1 MKDNEKDASEA
12 VIEGE
17 AVISPGRKKVSSK
30 SPGRKKTSANEKPL
44 ESELSENVD
53 NDSKVDNQSKN
64 NQYGSSQIRKLFSLR
79 NISVLIVFISA
90 ITGGWIWTSN
100 KNLIPAPQE
109 SPELSS
115 ILDEA
120 TERLL
125 ETEKQLNEFKM
136 QINILESEIEMLKE
150 QIGQQTQNDTLGSV
164 SSQLSQL
171 RNMFDELDSNMA
183 PPQIQT
189 VAVEKLSSLKAKR
202 IIHLI
207 EVLWLDSQIGRDLTT
222 YPSVIQK
229 LKKIYADENE
239 LYDYLGLVDR
249 ALSGN
254 LSSHAIMLFNLNRD
268 LSEDMGN
275 AETSKSVSSL
285 NKKTD
290 SEKEQDEFIA
300 QESDSFSWA
309 QYFAGLVKFQK
320 ISEENDSSKI
330 SKNKEREIVT
340 AKEGVAKLSTSLKP
354 KSIETMSE
362 AISYLTLVLDNGNSE
377 LNPEQINKLN
387 FYLVQIK
394 SRLQVDK
401 MIDDI
406 HQSQGMLFS
415 REEK

>member
-1 MKDNEKDASEA
+1 MKDNEKDASEV

-17 AVISPGRKKVSSK
+17 AVIRPGRKKVSSK
-30 SPGRKKTSANEKPL
+30 SPSRKKTSANEQPL

-53 NDSKVDNQSKN
+53 NDSNVDNQSKN

-90 ITGGWIWTSN
+90 IAGGWIWTSN

-109 SPELSS
+109 SPKLSS

-125 ETEKQLNEFKM
+125 ETEKQSNEFKM
-136 QINILESEIEMLKE
+136 QIKILESEIEMLKE
-150 QIGQQTQNDTLGSV
+150 QIGQQTQYDTLGSV

-171 RNMFDELDSNMA
+171 RNMFDDLDSNMA

-189 VAVEKLSSLKAKR
+189 VAVEELSSLNAKR

-239 LYDYLGLVDR
+239 LFDYLGLVDS

-300 QESDSFSWA
+300 QDSDSFSWA
-309 QYFAGLVKFQK
+309 QYFAALVKFKK

-340 AKEGVAKLSTSLKP
+340 AKEGVAKLSTSLNP

-362 AISYLTLVLDNGNSE
+362 AISYLTLVLDNGNSG

-406 HQSQGMLFS
+406 YQSQGMLFS

>member
-1 MKDNEKDASEA
+1 MKDNEKDPSEA

-17 AVISPGRKKVSSK
+17 AVIRPGRKKVSSK
-30 SPGRKKTSANEKPL
+30 SPSRKKTSANEQPL

-53 NDSKVDNQSKN
+53 TDSNVDNQSKN
-64 NQYGSSQIRKLFSLR
+64 NQYSSSQIRKLFSLR
-79 NISVLIVFISA
+79 NISVLIVFIFA
-90 ITGGWIWTSN
+90 IAGGWIWTSN

-109 SPELSS
+109 SPKLSS

-120 TERLL
+120 TELLL

-136 QINILESEIEMLKE
+136 QINILESEIEMLNE
-150 QIGQQTQNDTLGSV
+150 QIGQPTQDDTLGSV

-183 PPQIQT
+183 LPQIQT
-189 VAVEKLSSLKAKR
+189 VAVEELSSLKAKR

-285 NKKTD
+285 NKNIG

-300 QESDSFSWA
+300 QESDRFSWV

-320 ISEENDSSKI
+320 ISEENDSSEI
-330 SKNKEREIVT
+330 SKNKEREILT
-340 AKEGVAKLSTSLKP
+340 AKVGVAKLSTSLKL

-362 AISYLTLVLDNGNSE
+362 AISYLTFVLDNGNSE
-377 LNPEQINKLN
+377 LNSEQINKIN

-406 HQSQGMLFS
+406 YQSQGILFS

>member
-1 MKDNEKDASEA
+1 
-12 VIEGE
+12 
-17 AVISPGRKKVSSK
+17 
-30 SPGRKKTSANEKPL
+30 
-44 ESELSENVD
+44 
-53 NDSKVDNQSKN
+53 
-64 NQYGSSQIRKLFSLR
+64 
-79 NISVLIVFISA
+79 
-90 ITGGWIWTSN
+90 
-100 KNLIPAPQE
+100 
-109 SPELSS
+109 
-115 ILDEA
+115 
-120 TERLL
+120 
-125 ETEKQLNEFKM
+125 M

-150 QIGQQTQNDTLGSV
+150 QIGQQTQDDTLGSV

-189 VAVEKLSSLKAKR
+189 VAVEELSSLKAKR

-406 HQSQGMLFS
+406 YQSQGMLFS

>member
-30 SPGRKKTSANEKPL
+30 SPSRKKTSANEKPS

-53 NDSKVDNQSKN
+53 NDSNVDNQSKN

-79 NISVLIVFISA
+79 NISVLIVSISA
-90 ITGGWIWTSN
+90 IAGGWIWTFN

-109 SPELSS
+109 SPKLSS

-125 ETEKQLNEFKM
+125 ETENQLNEFKM

-150 QIGQQTQNDTLGSV
+150 QIGQQTQDDTLGSV

-189 VAVEKLSSLKAKR
+189 VAVEELSSLKATR

-229 LKKIYADENE
+229 LKKTYADENE
-239 LYDYLGLVDR
+239 LYDYLVLVDR

-268 LSEDMGN
+268 LSKDMGN
-275 AETSKSVSSL
+275 AGTSKSVSSL

-330 SKNKEREIVT
+330 SKNKEREILT

-354 KSIETMSE
+354 KLIETMSE
-362 AISYLTLVLDNGNSE
+362 AISYLTFVLDNGNSE
-377 LNPEQINKLN
+377 LNSEQINKIN

-406 HQSQGMLFS
+406 YQSQGILFS

>member
-1 MKDNEKDASEA
+1 M
-12 VIEGE
+12 
-17 AVISPGRKKVSSK
+17 SP
-30 SPGRKKTSANEKPL
+30 
-44 ESELSENVD
+44 D
-53 NDSKVDNQSKN
+53 
-64 NQYGSSQIRKLFSLR
+64 
-79 NISVLIVFISA
+79 
-90 ITGGWIWTSN
+90 
-100 KNLIPAPQE
+100 PQE
-109 SPELSS
+109 SLKLSS
-115 ILDEA
+115 IFDEA

-136 QINILESEIEMLKE
+136 QTNILESEIEMLKE
-150 QIGQQTQNDTLGSV
+150 QIGQQTQDDTLGSV

-189 VAVEKLSSLKAKR
+189 VAVEELSSLKAKR

-229 LKKIYADENE
+229 LKKFYADENE

-254 LSSHAIMLFNLNRD
+254 LSSHATMLFNLNRG

-285 NKKTD
+285 NKKID
-290 SEKEQDEFIA
+290 SEKEQDEFFA
-300 QESDSFSWA
+300 QEFDRFSWV

-320 ISEENDSSKI
+320 ISEENDSSEI

-340 AKEGVAKLSTSLKP
+340 TKEGVAKLSTSLKP

-362 AISYLTLVLDNGNSE
+362 AISYLTLILDNGNPE

-406 HQSQGMLFS
+406 HQSQGMFFS

>member
-17 AVISPGRKKVSSK
+17 AVIRPGRKKVSSK
-30 SPGRKKTSANEKPL
+30 SPSRKKTSANEKPL
-44 ESELSENVD
+44 EPELSENVD
-53 NDSKVDNQSKN
+53 NDSNVDNQSKN

-90 ITGGWIWTSN
+90 IAGGWIWTSN

-109 SPELSS
+109 SPKLSS

-125 ETEKQLNEFKM
+125 ETERQLNEFKM
-136 QINILESEIEMLKE
+136 QINILESEIEMLEE
-150 QIGQQTQNDTLGSV
+150 QIGQQTKDDTLGSV

-189 VAVEKLSSLKAKR
+189 VAVEELSSLKAKR

-229 LKKIYADENE
+229 LKKFYADENE

-285 NKKTD
+285 NKNTG

-309 QYFAGLVKFQK
+309 QYIAGLVKFQK

-377 LNPEQINKLN
+377 LNSEQINKMN

-406 HQSQGMLFS
+406 YQSQGMLFS

>member
-17 AVISPGRKKVSSK
+17 AVIRPGRKKVSSK
-30 SPGRKKTSANEKPL
+30 SPSRKKTSANEKPL
-44 ESELSENVD
+44 EPELSENVD
-53 NDSKVDNQSKN
+53 NDSNVDNQSKN

-79 NISVLIVFISA
+79 NISVLIVSISA
-90 ITGGWIWTSN
+90 IAGGWIWTSN

-109 SPELSS
+109 SPKLSS

-125 ETEKQLNEFKM
+125 ETERQLNEFKM

-183 PPQIQT
+183 LPQIQT
-189 VAVEKLSSLKAKR
+189 VAVEELSSLKAKR

-229 LKKIYADENE
+229 LKKFYADENE

-254 LSSHAIMLFNLNRD
+254 LSSHATMLFNLNRG

-362 AISYLTLVLDNGNSE
+362 AISYLTFVLDNGNSE
-377 LNPEQINKLN
+377 LNSEQINKIN

-406 HQSQGMLFS
+406 YQSQGISFL

>member
-17 AVISPGRKKVSSK
+17 AVIRPGRKKVSSK
-30 SPGRKKTSANEKPL
+30 SPSRKKTSANEKPL

-53 NDSKVDNQSKN
+53 TDSNVDNQSKN

-90 ITGGWIWTSN
+90 IAGGWIWTSN

-109 SPELSS
+109 SPKLSS

-150 QIGQQTQNDTLGSV
+150 QIGQQTQDDTLGSV

-189 VAVEKLSSLKAKR
+189 VAVEELSSLKAKR

-300 QESDSFSWA
+300 QESDRFSWV

-320 ISEENDSSKI
+320 ISEEND
-330 SKNKEREIVT
+330 
-340 AKEGVAKLSTSLKP
+340 
-354 KSIETMSE
+354 
-362 AISYLTLVLDNGNSE
+362 
-377 LNPEQINKLN
+377 
-387 FYLVQIK
+387 F
-394 SRLQVDK
+394 LQK
-401 MIDDI
+401 
-406 HQSQGMLFS
+406 
-415 REEK
+415 

>member
-1 MKDNEKDASEA
+1 MKDNEKDASEV

-17 AVISPGRKKVSSK
+17 AVIRPGRKKVSSK
-30 SPGRKKTSANEKPL
+30 SPSRKKTSANEKQL

-53 NDSKVDNQSKN
+53 NDSNADNQSKN
-64 NQYGSSQIRKLFSLR
+64 KQYGSSQIRKLFSLR
-79 NISVLIVFISA
+79 NISILIVFISA
-90 ITGGWIWTSN
+90 IAGGWIWTSN

-109 SPELSS
+109 SPKLSS

-125 ETEKQLNEFKM
+125 ETEKQSNEFKM
-136 QINILESEIEMLKE
+136 QIKTLESEIEMLKE
-150 QIGQQTQNDTLGSV
+150 QIGQQTQDDTLGSV

-189 VAVEKLSSLKAKR
+189 VAVEELSSLKAKR

-268 LSEDMGN
+268 LLEDMGN

-309 QYFAGLVKFQK
+309 QYFAALVKFQK

-354 KSIETMSE
+354 KSIETMSK

-377 LNPEQINKLN
+377 LNSEQINKLN

-406 HQSQGMLFS
+406 YQSQGMLLS

>member
-1 MKDNEKDASEA
+1 MKDNEKDASEV

-17 AVISPGRKKVSSK
+17 AVIRPGRKKVSSK
-30 SPGRKKTSANEKPL
+30 SPSRKKTSANEKQL

-53 NDSKVDNQSKN
+53 NDSNADNQSKN
-64 NQYGSSQIRKLFSLR
+64 KQYGSSQIRKLFSLR

-90 ITGGWIWTSN
+90 IAGGWIWTSN

-109 SPELSS
+109 SLKLSS
-115 ILDEA
+115 IFDEA

-136 QINILESEIEMLKE
+136 QIKILESEIEMLKE
-150 QIGQQTQNDTLGSV
+150 QIGQQTQDDTLGSV

-189 VAVEKLSSLKAKR
+189 VAVEELSSLKAKR

-239 LYDYLGLVDR
+239 LFDYLGLVDS

-362 AISYLTLVLDNGNSE
+362 AISYLTLVLDNGNSG
-377 LNPEQINKLN
+377 LNSEQINKLN

-406 HQSQGMLFS
+406 YQSQGMLFS

>member
-17 AVISPGRKKVSSK
+17 AVIRPGRKKVSSK
-30 SPGRKKTSANEKPL
+30 SPSRKKTSTNEKQF

-53 NDSKVDNQSKN
+53 NDANADNQSKN
-64 NQYGSSQIRKLFSLR
+64 KQYGSSQIRKLFSLR

-90 ITGGWIWTSN
+90 IAGGWIWTSN

-109 SPELSS
+109 SPKLSS

-125 ETEKQLNEFKM
+125 ETEKQSNEFKM
-136 QINILESEIEMLKE
+136 QIKILESEIEMLKE
-150 QIGQQTQNDTLGSV
+150 QIGQQTQYDTLGSV

-189 VAVEKLSSLKAKR
+189 VAVEELSSLKAKR

-239 LYDYLGLVDR
+239 LFDYLGLVDS

-340 AKEGVAKLSTSLKP
+340 AKEGVAKLSTSLNP

-362 AISYLTLVLDNGNSE
+362 AISYLTLVLDNGNSG

-406 HQSQGMLFS
+406 YQSQGMLFS

>member
-1 MKDNEKDASEA
+1 MKDNEKDASEV

-17 AVISPGRKKVSSK
+17 AVIRPGRKKVSSK
-30 SPGRKKTSANEKPL
+30 SPSRKKTSANEQPL
-44 ESELSENVD
+44 EPELSENVD
-53 NDSKVDNQSKN
+53 NDSNVDNQSKN

-90 ITGGWIWTSN
+90 IAGGWIWTSN

-109 SPELSS
+109 SQKLSS

-125 ETEKQLNEFKM
+125 ETEKQSNEFKM
-136 QINILESEIEMLKE
+136 QIKILESEIEMLKE
-150 QIGQQTQNDTLGSV
+150 QIGQQTQYDTLGSV

-189 VAVEKLSSLKAKR
+189 VAVEELSSLKAKR

-229 LKKIYADENE
+229 LKQIYADENE
-239 LYDYLGLVDR
+239 LFDYLGLVDS

-285 NKKTD
+285 NEKTD

-309 QYFAGLVKFQK
+309 QYIAGLVKFQK

-377 LNPEQINKLN
+377 LNSEQINKIN

-406 HQSQGMLFS
+406 YQSQGISFL

>member
-1 MKDNEKDASEA
+1 MKDNEKDASET

-17 AVISPGRKKVSSK
+17 AVIRPGRKKVSSK
-30 SPGRKKTSANEKPL
+30 SASRKKTSANEKPL

-53 NDSKVDNQSKN
+53 TDSNVDNQSKN

-90 ITGGWIWTSN
+90 IAGGWIWTSN

-109 SPELSS
+109 SPKLSS

-136 QINILESEIEMLKE
+136 QINILESEIEMLEE
-150 QIGQQTQNDTLGSV
+150 QIGQQTQDDTLGSV

-189 VAVEKLSSLKAKR
+189 NAVEELSSLKAKR

-229 LKKIYADENE
+229 LKKTYADENE

-285 NKKTD
+285 NKKTY

-309 QYFAGLVKFQK
+309 QYIAGLVKFQK

-362 AISYLTLVLDNGNSE
+362 AISYLTLVLDNGNSG

-406 HQSQGMLFS
+406 YQSQGMLFS

>member
-17 AVISPGRKKVSSK
+17 AVIRPGRKKVSSK
-30 SPGRKKTSANEKPL
+30 RPSRKKTSANEKPS

-53 NDSKVDNQSKN
+53 NDSNVDNQSKN

-90 ITGGWIWTSN
+90 IAGGWIWTFN

-109 SPELSS
+109 SPKLSS

-150 QIGQQTQNDTLGSV
+150 QIGQQTQDDTLGSV

-189 VAVEKLSSLKAKR
+189 VAVEELSSLKAKR

-239 LYDYLGLVDR
+239 LYDYLVLVDR

-268 LSEDMGN
+268 LSKDMGN
-275 AETSKSVSSL
+275 AGTSKSVSSL

-330 SKNKEREIVT
+330 SKNKEREILT

-377 LNPEQINKLN
+377 LNSEQINKMN

-406 HQSQGMLFS
+406 YQSQGILFS